1 MTARRLGYD
10 GAQRTRTRAEA
21 ASDTIRTHGQVGF
34 GEGVAVADQPE
45 RRRCAVIFNPTKVS
59 EDFRTTINR
68 QLVPTAWEEPI
79 WLATTEDDPGHSMA
93 ARAVEAAVD
102 LVIAAGGDGTVRI
115 VANGLAN
122 SGIPMGVVA
131 AGTGNLLAH
140 SLDLPLKEAEAVE
153 VALQMQGDRSD
164 QTHGR

>member
-1 MTARRLGYD
+1 
-10 GAQRTRTRAEA
+10 
-21 ASDTIRTHGQVGF
+21 
-34 GEGVAVADQPE
+34 
-45 RRRCAVIFNPTKVS
+45 
-59 EDFRTTINR
+59 
-68 QLVPTAWEEPI
+68 
-79 WLATTEDDPGHSMA
+79 MA

-140 SLDLPLKEAEAVE
+140 SLDLPLKEAEAVD
-153 VALQMQGDRSD
+153 VALQMHTGDRSD